1 MAVPASEWSSSFWD
15 CFSPGSTCLAAT
27 CCGPCLFGKIK
38 ARRDNPTLQGFSYC
52 NGSCV
57 GWYFAACCGIQG
69 VLQYFNRADMRVAY
83 NINGSTMGDLAASV
97 CCGCCA
103 MVQEEKELLL
113 RNGLPGAGAVNG
125 NGAVAVGYQGQK
137 EGMQYG
143 A

>member
-1 MAVPASEWSSSFWD
+1 
-15 CFSPGSTCLAAT
+15 
-27 CCGPCLFGKIK
+27 
-38 ARRDNPTLQGFSYC
+38 
-52 NGSCV
+52 
-57 GWYFAACCGIQG
+57 
-69 VLQYFNRADMRVAY
+69 
-83 NINGSTMGDLAASV
+83 
-97 CCGCCA
+97 